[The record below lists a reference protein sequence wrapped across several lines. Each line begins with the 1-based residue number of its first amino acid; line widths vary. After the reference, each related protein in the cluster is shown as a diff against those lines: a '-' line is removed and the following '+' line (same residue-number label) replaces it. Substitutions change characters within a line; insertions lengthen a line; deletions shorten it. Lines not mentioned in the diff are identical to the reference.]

1 MARKRAKNRKTIN
14 DRWKVSP
21 NPMNEVGISAVRMK
35 LLNIAE
41 LSIPEFHF
49 SQHPLTPLCCPQ
61 VHIGHL
67 WLKEDRTK

>member
-14 DRWKVSP
+14 DRWKV
-21 NPMNEVGISAVRMK
+21 ISAVRMK

-41 LSIPEFHF
+41 LIIPEFHF